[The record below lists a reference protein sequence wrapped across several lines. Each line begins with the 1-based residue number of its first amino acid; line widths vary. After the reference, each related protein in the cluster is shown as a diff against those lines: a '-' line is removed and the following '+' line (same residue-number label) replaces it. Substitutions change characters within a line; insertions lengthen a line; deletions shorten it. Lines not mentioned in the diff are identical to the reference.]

1 MATLINGD
9 GNLAIAAAQD
19 ADWFAS
25 IMGNQTSITGVGHQ
39 FSYEIVSATEIALSD
54 GVIITKEGRRIQ
66 LDTDQVDIFDIPAGG
81 ADITNYYIIGYYL
94 YRDGDSN
101 ELCEPFV
108 ELMDS
113 STATIEEDTFKGGA
127 DEVFVSLYRVTFS
140 EFAISNVQALLPSIN
155 SIRQIMENKQD
166 KLTNPLTQAD
176 VKNNLTSTDTNKPLS
191 AAQGKKLG
199 SYPKILN
206 CIGLIANA
214 SNDNFQGTGVAT
226 VTLYASGLAK
236 IDYQYTVTTA
246 GSTSATS
253 NYLWGLNRN
262 LLTTRNSNI
271 PTITPVAGGVAE
283 WYNGKSNSIW
293 SALHETY
300 NGYGCTNQAT
310 AQFWL
315 PSRNYNGTSIG
326 ALAVSN
332 AYLNMKI
339 CGTCYGTFTAT

>member
-39 FSYEIVSATEIALSD
+39 FSYEIVSANEIVLSD

-140 EFAISNVQALLPSIN
+140 EFSITNVEALLPSISNITNIMGSLSGMN
-155 SIRQIMENKQD
+155 SNIVTSISRSGTDFTAKNSSGSTLFTFNQQD
-166 KLTNPLTQAD
+166 NNTTTGTTYAAGSCPNNTTFGTQ
-176 VKNNLTSTDTNKPLS
+176 
-191 AAQGKKLG
+191 G
-199 SYPKILN
+199 S
-206 CIGLIANA
+206 IANVYTA
-214 SNDNFQGTGVAT
+214 LNNKVSTTPKFKNLLSTITTLAVNGGSKSISLGGTTFNFFLVCYYSFNGYRQSCFCPHAVANISFFKNQNGDLGQLSLDSVNTANTLIMKNMDPNST
-226 VTLYASGLAK
+226 VTL
-236 IDYQYTVTTA
+236 T
-246 GSTSATS
+246 
-253 NYLWGLNRN
+253 
-262 LLTTRNSNI
+262 NI
-271 PTITPVAGGVAE
+271 YGITF
-283 WYNGKSNSIW
+283 N
-293 SALHETY
+293 
-300 NGYGCTNQAT
+300 
-310 AQFWL
+310 
-315 PSRNYNGTSIG
+315 
-326 ALAVSN
+326 
-332 AYLNMKI
+332 
-339 CGTCYGTFTAT
+339 